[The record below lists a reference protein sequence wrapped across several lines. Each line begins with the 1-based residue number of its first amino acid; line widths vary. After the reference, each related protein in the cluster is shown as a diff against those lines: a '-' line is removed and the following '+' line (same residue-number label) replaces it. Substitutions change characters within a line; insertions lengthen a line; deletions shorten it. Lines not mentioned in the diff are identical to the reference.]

1 MLAFPI
7 FNEIRLYDSEPDG
20 PDLNSSGVKTNLNVE
35 ASGCPYCSTVWSFV
49 SKSDSQTG
57 G

>member
-1 MLAFPI
+1 MLTFPI
-7 FNEIRLYDSEPDG
+7 SKKIRLYDSEPDG

-35 ASGCPYCSTVWSFV
+35 ASGCPYCSTVWPFV